1 MFSYLLFE
9 HYNYSMVLIYGDV
22 LLDVLIF
29 EESPK
34 VYASDAQAKA
44 LVVPGGSAFNTARH
58 VARCGTNVGI
68 VGCVGSDGG
77 YGFFMDAGQRY
88 GINMLLTQKEGFTG
102 TLLVRHEHGERNMWS
117 SPNVARSYIAVP
129 DVDIDWLHISAYA
142 LFHEESA
149 KVVQEL
155 TVKAK
160 SSGAVL
166 SVDAA
171 SYEPLKQHL
180 DSFLQATRGYDFL
193 FANEHEMQVLAKTD
207 YHYKHVVIKQGS
219 RGSTVDDV
227 HVEAPQVEVVSTLG
241 AGDCFNGVFI
251 AEVSKGTTLVEA
263 CQKASAEA
271 SRWVATDFERRYF

>member
-1 MFSYLLFE
+1 M
-9 HYNYSMVLIYGDV
+9 
-22 LLDVLIF
+22 DVLIF
-29 EESPK
+29 EEAPK

-68 VGCVGSDGG
+68 LGCVGSDGG
-77 YGFFMDAGQRY
+77 YGFFMDVGQRY

-102 TLLVRHEHGERNMWS
+102 TLLVRHERGERNMWS

-180 DSFLQATRGYDFL
+180 STFLQMTRGYDFL
-193 FANEHEMQVLAKTD
+193 FANEHEMEVLAKTD
-207 YHYKHVVIKQGS
+207 YHYKHVVVKQGS
-219 RGSTVDDV
+219 RGSTVDSI
-227 HVEAPQVEVVSTLG
+227 HVEAPRVEVVSTLG

-251 AEVSKGTTLVEA
+251 AEVSKGTALVEA
-263 CQKASAEA
+263 CRKASAEA

>member
-1 MFSYLLFE
+1 
-9 HYNYSMVLIYGDV
+9 MVLIYGDV

-58 VARCGTNVGI
+58 VAHCGANVGI
-68 VGCVGSDGG
+68 LGCVGTDGG

-142 LFHEESA
+142 LFHQESA

-155 TVKAK
+155 TAKAK

-180 DSFLQATRGYDFL
+180 STFLQMTRGYDFL
-193 FANEHEMQVLAKTD
+193 FANEHEMEVLAKTD

-251 AEVSKGTTLVEA
+251 AEVSKGTALVEA
-263 CQKASAEA
+263 CRKASAEA

>member
-1 MFSYLLFE
+1 
-9 HYNYSMVLIYGDV
+9 MVLIYGDV
-22 LLDVLIF
+22 LMDVLIF
-29 EESPK
+29 EEAPK

-58 VARCGTNVGI
+58 VARCGANVGI
-68 VGCVGSDGG
+68 LGCVGTDGG

-102 TLLVRHEHGERNMWS
+102 TLLVRHEQGERNMWS
-117 SPNVARSYIAVP
+117 SPNVARSYVAVP
-129 DVDIDWLHISAYA
+129 DVDIDWLHISGYA
-142 LFHEESA
+142 LFHQESA

-180 DSFLQATRGYDFL
+180 STFLQMTRGYDFL
-193 FANEHEMQVLAKTD
+193 FANEHEMEILAKTD
-207 YHYKHVVIKQGS
+207 YYYKHVVVKQGS
-219 RGSTVDDV
+219 RGATVDGV
-227 HVEAPQVEVVSTLG
+227 QVEASRVEVVSTLG

-251 AEVSKGTTLVEA
+251 AEVSKGTALVDA
-263 CQKASAEA
+263 CRKASEEA